1 MEESNRNTRTLIVSF
16 VFAIMAMIPL
26 RFVEAGQM
34 MKTSFTPPS
43 RSAVLGEIDEAVIL
57 PNAELESP
65 YNVID
70 GAVIGEAEVIDEVA
84 DSDCILKSDADVLVS
99 SIGEEMMNE
108 SLSEVELADL
118 MSELMLISESVCK

>member
-70 GAVIGEAEVIDEVA
+70 GAVVAETEVEEVVER
-84 DSDCILKSDADVLVS
+84 DCILKSDADILVS
-99 SIGEEMMNE
+99 SIGEEMMKE
-108 SLSEVELADL
+108 DLSEAELADL
-118 MSELMLISESVCK
+118 TSELILISESVCR

>member
-16 VFAIMAMIPL
+16 VFAVMAMIPL

-70 GAVIGEAEVIDEVA
+70 GAVIGEAEVAEEVA

-108 SLSEVELADL
+108 SLSEAELADL
-118 MSELMLISESVCK
+118 MSELMLISESVCR